1 MIKNMLSVLVL
12 IFIIFF
18 SLIIGKIYFSEQQK
32 KKININRETI
42 SKKIKENINNLP
54 LLINDTNNV
63 IEFNSGFTNKNNKK
77 ERNFWKL
84 FKIND

>member
-63 IEFNSGFTNKNNKK
+63 IEFNSGYEGDSTKIK
-77 ERNFWKL
+77 RNFWDL
-84 FKIND
+84 FKKND